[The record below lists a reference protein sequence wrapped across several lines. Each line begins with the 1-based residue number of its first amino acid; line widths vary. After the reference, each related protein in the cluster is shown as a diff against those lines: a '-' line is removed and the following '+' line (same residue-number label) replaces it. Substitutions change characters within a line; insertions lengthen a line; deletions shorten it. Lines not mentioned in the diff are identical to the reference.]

1 MSATTIFQSESLS
14 VIDYRCSAGPADKP
28 FVEVHGS
35 YSVSYVRAGSFGCHT
50 RGASFELVTGSILVG
65 HPGDEFMCTH
75 DHVCG
80 DECLSVQLAPALVE
94 KLSEDSD
101 SPRGKIWRAGCVPP
115 LPELMVLGELAQ
127 AAADGK
133 SDIGLD
139 EAGMLFAARFLE
151 VVSRQHRK
159 PLKARLHDRRRAV
172 EAALW
177 MDAHSHEPIDLESA
191 AKEAGLSAFHF
202 LRLFA
207 GVLGVTP
214 HQYLVRS
221 RLRHAARLL
230 SDQARP
236 ITDVAFDVGFG
247 DLSNF
252 VRTFHRAAGVSPRG
266 FRQAAKGDRKIFQ
279 DRLAAPA
286 LG

>member
-1 MSATTIFQSESLS
+1 MSATTLFTNKSITL
-14 VIDYRCSAGPADKP
+14 VDYRCNAGPTDAP
-28 FVEVHGS
+28 YVEVHGD
-35 YSVSYVRAGSFGCHT
+35 YSISYVRKGGFGCHT
-50 RGASFELVTGSILVG
+50 RGAFFELVAGSILVG

-80 DECLSVQLAPALVE
+80 DECLSIQLAPALIDAISQDQEGSRRKV
-94 KLSEDSD
+94 
-101 SPRGKIWRAGCVPP
+101 WRTGCVPP

-127 AAADGK
+127 AAINVEIDT
-133 SDIGLD
+133 GLD
-139 EAGMLFAARFLE
+139 EIAMLLAARFVE
-151 VVSRQHRK
+151 IVSQRPSK
-159 PLKARLHDRRRAV
+159 PVKARLHDRRRAV

-177 MDAHSHEPIDLESA
+177 IDAHSNQPIDLESA

-207 GVLGVTP
+207 SVLGVTP

-230 SDQARP
+230 ADQTRP

-266 FRQAAKGDRKIFQ
+266 FRQAARGDRKIFQ
-279 DRLAAPA
+279 DRLATPH
-286 LG
+286 

>member
-1 MSATTIFQSESLS
+1 MSATTLFRNESITL
-14 VIDYRCSAGPADKP
+14 VDYRCSAGPTDAP
-28 FVEVHGS
+28 FVEVHGG
-35 YSVSYVRAGSFGCHT
+35 YSISYVRKGSFGCHT
-50 RGASFELVTGSILVG
+50 RGAFYELVAGSILVG

-80 DECLSVQLAPALVE
+80 DECLSIQLAPALIDAISQDQENSRRKV
-94 KLSEDSD
+94 
-101 SPRGKIWRAGCVPP
+101 WRTGCVPP

-127 AAADGK
+127 ATADGEI
-133 SDIGLD
+133 DTGLD
-139 EAGMLFAARFLE
+139 EVGMLLAARFVE
-151 VVSRQHRK
+151 VVSQRSSK
-159 PLKARLHDRRRAV
+159 PVKARLHDRRRAV

-177 MDAHSHEPIDLESA
+177 MDAHSHRSIDLESA
-191 AKEAGLSAFHF
+191 AKEVGLSAFHF

-207 GVLGVTP
+207 SVLGVTP

-230 SDQARP
+230 ADETRP

-266 FRQAAKGDRKIFQ
+266 FRQAARGDRKIFQ
-279 DRLAAPA
+279 DRLAAPH
-286 LG
+286 